1 MMSEKQLDIM
11 AFSYTKYDALICD
24 GAIRSGKTS
33 IMTVAFVDWAM
44 REFDKCNFAICSKTV
59 GTALKNVVRPLL
71 SLAYARKRYSM
82 TLRRS
87 DNMIVIKNGKTENY
101 FYIYGGKDES
111 SYMLIQGITLAG
123 VFLDEVALMTRSFV
137 EQALAR
143 CSVSGSKFWFNCN
156 PEGPFHWF
164 YLEWVLKAAEK
175 NALHLHFDIDD
186 NPSLSDDIKKRYK
199 TQYSGVFYD
208 RYIRG
213 LWVKA
218 EGLIYPGFSRQYHVT
233 SDIPGINRYYGYYV
247 SMDYGTL
254 NPCSMGLW
262 CVANGKAYRIKEFY
276 YDGRAEAAQKTDEE
290 YYTELEKITQGYPID
305 RVIIDPSAASFKECI
320 RRHGKFSVYDAV
332 NDVVDGIRVVS
343 SFLKSGKLL
352 ISESCVDAIR
362 EFSEY
367 CWDEKSG
374 EDKPIK
380 EHDHAMDDIRYFCN
394 TVLKRELRWEDW
406 SV

>member
-1 MMSEKQLDIM
+1 MISEKQLDIM
-11 AFSYTKYDALICD
+11 AFPFTAYDALICD

-33 IMTVAFVDWAM
+33 IMTVTFVDWAM
-44 REFDKCNFAICSKTV
+44 KNFDKSNFGICSKTV
-59 GTALKNVVRPLL
+59 GTAIKNVVRPLL
-71 SLAYARKRYSM
+71 TLGYAKKRYNM
-82 TLRRS
+82 AFRRT
-87 DNMIVIKNGKTENY
+87 DNMLVIKSKTSENY

-143 CSVSGSKFWFNCN
+143 CSIAGSKFWFNCN

-164 YLEWVLKAAEK
+164 YREWILKASEK
-175 NALHLHFDIDD
+175 NALHLHFEIDD
-186 NPSLSDDIKKRYK
+186 NPSLSEEIKNRYK

-218 EGLIYPGFSRQYHVT
+218 EGLIYPHFDRLKHVT
-233 SDIPGINRYYGYYV
+233 SDIPSLNRYHSYYI

-262 CVANGKAYRIKEFY
+262 CIADGKAYRIKEYY
-276 YDGRAEAAQKTDEE
+276 YDGRAKSAQKTDEE
-290 YYTELEKITQGYPID
+290 YYVELEKLAQGYPID
-305 RVIIDPSAASFKECI
+305 RVIVDPSAASFKECI
-320 RRHGKFSVYDAV
+320 RRHGKFSPYDAV

-343 SFLKSGKLL
+343 SFLKSDKLL
-352 ISESCVDAIR
+352 FSTSCNDSIR

-394 TVLKRELRWEDW
+394 TILKRELRWEDW
-406 SV
+406 A